1 MRKIPVYSHPAAGWP
16 ALISSTRKLMDYQT
30 FLRGSLSVLKSNQP
44 KGGFDCPGCA
54 WPDHKSHKMIDVCEN
69 GIKVIASE
77 TMSKKADA
85 QFFAR
90 HTVTELQGWSGYEL
104 EHSGRLSE
112 PVYMMRP
119 KTAMYRFLGK
129 LLTSV
134 SLSS

>member
-30 FLRGSLSVLKSNQP
+30 FLRGSVSVLKSNQP

-54 WPDHKSHKMIDVCEN
+54 WPDHKSHKAIDVCEN

-77 TMSKKADA
+77 TMTKKPMRSFLRDIASLNYKA
-85 QFFAR
+85 
-90 HTVTELQGWSGYEL
+90 
-104 EHSGRLSE
+104 GRAMSLSIVV
-112 PVYMMRP
+112 VYQSLYIMMPR
-119 KTAMYRFLGK
+119 KTATYQSLGK
-129 LLTSV
+129 LLINV